1 MTGNVVEVTAD
12 AAGMTGAQLEDG
24 SQVELDALVVAPV
37 CRARADLLVPLGVQ
51 PSEVRL
57 EGYLLGTQIDADL
70 TGATSAAGVWVAGN
84 VANVQAQVISS
95 AAAGL
100 AAGAA
105 INIDLI
111 TADAARAV
119 RAYRYEHVDSEDA
132 WDQRYAEMP
141 QVWSGRPNA
150 ALVAEVTAL
159 PPGRALDVGCGEGAD
174 AEDSSSWC
182 TMRGSI
188 RSEPKRAATTPL
200 TTSPPPTSP
209 HCSTTAGRSR
219 SAIHDPATRVMAPD
233 HTTPTTSSYER
244 DV

>member
-1 MTGNVVEVTAD
+1 M
-12 AAGMTGAQLEDG
+12 
-24 SQVELDALVVAPV
+24 
-37 CRARADLLVPLGVQ
+37 
-51 PSEVRL
+51 
-57 EGYLLGTQIDADL
+57 
-70 TGATSAAGVWVAGN
+70 
-84 VANVQAQVISS
+84 ISS

-111 TADAARAV
+111 TADAVRAV

-159 PPGRALDVGCGEGAD
+159 PPGRPLDVGCGEGAD
-174 AEDSSSWC
+174 AVWLAGQGWEVTALDVSQVAL
-182 TMRGSI
+182 
-188 RSEPKRAATTPL
+188 KRAAL
-200 TTSPPPTSP
+200 
-209 HCSTTAGRSR
+209 HAEQAG
-219 SAIHDPATRVMAPD
+219 AQVQWMAPD